1 MRGDAAAGAE
11 DRARTRRTI
20 SSEIVTAFIDALI
33 NDIRVGVGARGSE
46 PEALINSIRILK
58 RFLEAN
64 NLSLGSIAWD
74 SIITRLLESG
84 GFNPEQ
90 RPEILLRLF
99 NLAAEFGT
107 EIGSANASPA
117 ADDEVP
123 YFFEPTAAPL
133 SLLHR
138 AMRAFINIGD
148 TKRTLESYN
157 MLQQHTDI
165 NKQKSLEQFFETLKS
180 SPKTREPFT
189 SRTAPIDFPS
199 FETNLPVPLLG
210 RLLDLAT
217 DSEMYELGRW
227 FVHSKDLDGPLISR
241 GLYTHQNIAA
251 PLVRFSTLAGETDIV
266 LDIVERA
273 GYLDQKTQQQRTIV
287 QEVCMTKLFRNLPV
301 TKSLQFR
308 RIDTIT
314 ALESSRKMV
323 RVFIAYPSRYL
334 CYCQSMFL

>member
-1 MRGDAAAGAE
+1 MTPA
-11 DRARTRRTI
+11 TNRRTI

-33 NDIRVGVGARGSE
+33 NDIRVGVGARGSK

-58 RFLEAN
+58 GFLEAN

-74 SIITRLLESG
+74 SVITRLLESG

-90 RPEILLRLF
+90 RPEIFLRLF

-133 SLLHR
+133 GLLHR

-180 SPKTREPFT
+180 TPRTRAEPFERRQ
-189 SRTAPIDFPS
+189 SIF
-199 FETNLPVPLLG
+199 
-210 RLLDLAT
+210 RLLRPICLFRCSADCWILQQILRCTSSDAG
-217 DSEMYELGRW
+217 S
-227 FVHSKDLDGPLISR
+227 
-241 GLYTHQNIAA
+241 
-251 PLVRFSTLAGETDIV
+251 STLKI
-266 LDIVERA
+266 L
-273 GYLDQKTQQQRTIV
+273 
-287 QEVCMTKLFRNLPV
+287 
-301 TKSLQFR
+301 
-308 RIDTIT
+308 
-314 ALESSRKMV
+314 MV
-323 RVFIAYPSRYL
+323 R
-334 CYCQSMFL
+334 